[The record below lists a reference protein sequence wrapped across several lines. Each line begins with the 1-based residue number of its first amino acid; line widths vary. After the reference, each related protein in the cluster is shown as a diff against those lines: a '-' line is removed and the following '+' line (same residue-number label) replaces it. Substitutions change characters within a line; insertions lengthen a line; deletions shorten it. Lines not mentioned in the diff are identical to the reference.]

1 MKSFSADQL
10 RQQRFALA
18 AQIAQIQ
25 KETLRG
31 SLIERYKRCGK
42 PGCRC
47 AQSKGHGP
55 KYYLSVSYP
64 GRRPQMDY
72 VPLDR
77 LPLVHQYV
85 KNHQQIREWLE
96 QISLINQ
103 ELLRR
108 RETF

>member
-55 KYYLSVSYP
+55 KYYLSSAIRA
-64 GRRPQMDY
+64 G
-72 VPLDR
+72 DR
-77 LPLVHQYV
+77 KWIMCLWIDCPWCTNMS
-85 KNHQQIREWLE
+85 KT
-96 QISLINQ
+96 INKSASGSNK
-103 ELLRR
+103 
-108 RETF
+108 